1 MQIQHIKK
9 LIQNYLAKKTT
20 KQEDQA
26 LAQWFSALE
35 EKPLPHDTKQL
46 NEIEKSLWSNIQGA
60 TSNTDPVKHKGIWL
74 WRAVASTA
82 ALLLFTI
89 GLSYYFINSPKTYT
103 TAYGETKNI
112 ALPDGSTVSL
122 GENSRLVVSNDFAT
136 SAKRKV
142 QLYDGQAFF
151 QVVKNPTRPFLI
163 EGENMQTEVLGT
175 SFQIHTQKGEST
187 WRIAVKTG
195 KVRVFDRRDSS
206 KKFTLIA
213 HESLSYAQNNR
224 TFQLQKDNRQEK
236 HNLIFKENNLFEIAK
251 ELEKRFALRIN
262 VEPGLENDHHFS
274 GEFKATESMSE
285 ILEIICIAT
294 GTQYSLQ
301 GNEVT
306 ITSANK

>member
-46 NEIEKSLWSNIQGA
+46 SEIEKSLWSNIQGA
-60 TSNTDPVKHKGIWL
+60 TNSTDPVKHKSVWFWPAI
-74 WRAVASTA
+74 ASTA

-122 GENSRLVVSNDFAT
+122 GENSRLVVSNDFAA

-151 QVVKNPTRPFLI
+151 QVAKDASRPFVVA
-163 EGENMQTEVLGT
+163 GENMQTEVLGT
-175 SFQIHTQKGEST
+175 SFHIHAKKGASA
-187 WRIAVKTG
+187 WRIFVKTG
-195 KVRVFDRRDSS
+195 KVRVFDRRDST
-206 KKFTLIA
+206 KKFTLMA
-213 HESLSYAQNNR
+213 QESLLYAQHDR
-224 TFQLQKDNRQEK
+224 SFKLRKDNDQQQYLTF
-236 HNLIFKENNLFEIAK
+236 NENNLLEVAK
-251 ELEKRFALRIN
+251 ELEKHFALRITI
-262 VEPGLENDHHFS
+262 EAGLENDHHFS

-306 ITSANK
+306 ISSIKK